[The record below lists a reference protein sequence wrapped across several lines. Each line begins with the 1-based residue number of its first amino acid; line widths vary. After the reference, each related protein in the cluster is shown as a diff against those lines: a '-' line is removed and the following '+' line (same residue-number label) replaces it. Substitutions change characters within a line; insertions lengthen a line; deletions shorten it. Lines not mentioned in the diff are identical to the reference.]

1 MYLRSPDSTG
11 STGSRHDTSVAFV
24 APPRATAV
32 THPLDPAD
40 PDRAVEANPLAA
52 RGRRRVQSDLL
63 AQRWLAGA
71 IIAVLV
77 IGSAVEPSPNGPQ
90 PVAPLW
96 ADMIAYGTV
105 MASFLAI
112 FALLVG
118 GRWGPR
124 LAVATAVG
132 LLTLSATCPL
142 SGHHTMGWYTY
153 VQLVLSAGL
162 LVAASAVA
170 GARRKR

>member
-11 STGSRHDTSVAFV
+11 AASGRHDLSVAVV
-24 APPRATAV
+24 APPTVTAV
-32 THPLDPAD
+32 RHPPAPAD
-40 PDRAVEANPLAA
+40 TDRAVEAKPFAA
-52 RGRRRVQSDLL
+52 RGRGPVSSDLS
-63 AQRWLAGA
+63 AQRWLAGGIA
-71 IIAVLV
+71 AVLV

-96 ADMIAYGTV
+96 ADVIAYGTV

>member
-1 MYLRSPDSTG
+1 MYLRSPDSTH
-11 STGSRHDTSVAFV
+11 SGSRNDHSAAFV
-24 APPRATAV
+24 APPRASAVIGSPAHTDTDRTAEARPRA
-32 THPLDPAD
+32 TRRTRPAASG
-40 PDRAVEANPLAA
+40 P
-52 RGRRRVQSDLL
+52 S

-71 IIAVLV
+71 VITVLV
-77 IGSAVEPSPNGPQ
+77 IGIAVEPSPNGPQ

-96 ADMIAYGTV
+96 ADLIGYATV

-118 GRWGPR
+118 NQWGPR
-124 LAVATAVG
+124 LAIVTAVG

-142 SGHHTMGWYTY
+142 SGHHIMGWYTY

-162 LVAASAVA
+162 LVAGSAVA
-170 GARRKR
+170 GAHRKR

>member
-11 STGSRHDTSVAFV
+11 STGSGHGNSVAFV
-24 APPRATAV
+24 APPKAPAV
-32 THPLDPAD
+32 THPLDPPD
-40 PDRAVEANPLAA
+40 RDRAVEAKPFTA
-52 RGRRRVQSDLL
+52 RRRWRVQSDLL

-77 IGSAVEPSPNGPQ
+77 IGRAVEPSPNGPE

-118 GRWGPR
+118 SRWGPR

-132 LLTLSATCPL
+132 LLTLSATCPV

-153 VQLVLSAGL
+153 VQLVLSASL

-170 GARRKR
+170 GAHRKR

>member
-1 MYLRSPDSTG
+1 MYLRSPASTHSG
-11 STGSRHDTSVAFV
+11 NRNDHSAAFV
-24 APPRATAV
+24 APPKASGSPA
-32 THPLDPAD
+32 HPGT
-40 PDRAVEANPLAA
+40 DRTVEASPVATRTA
-52 RGRRRVQSDLL
+52 RPVPGGPS

-71 IIAVLV
+71 IVTVLV
-77 IGSAVEPSPNGPQ
+77 IGIAVEPRPNGPE

-96 ADMIAYGTV
+96 ADLIAYATV

-118 GRWGPR
+118 NQWGSR
-124 LAVATAVG
+124 LAIVTAVG

-142 SGHHTMGWYTY
+142 SGHHVMGWYTY
-153 VQLVLSAGL
+153 VQVVLSAGL

-170 GARRKR
+170 GAHRRR

>member
-1 MYLRSPDSTG
+1 MYLRSPDSTHSAG
-11 STGSRHDTSVAFV
+11 GRNDPFAAFG
-24 APPRATAV
+24 PPPKATAV
-32 THPLDPAD
+32 IHPPDLAD
-40 PDRAVEANPLAA
+40 TDRAVEALPFAA
-52 RGRRRVQSDLL
+52 RRRWRVPSDLS
-63 AQRWLAGA
+63 AQRWLAGG
-71 IIAVLV
+71 IVAVLV
-77 IGSAVEPSPNGPQ
+77 IGSAVEPNPNGPE

-96 ADMIAYGTV
+96 ADVIAYATV

-118 GRWGPR
+118 IRWGSR

-170 GARRKR
+170 GADRGR

>member
-1 MYLRSPDSTG
+1 MYLRSPESTG
-11 STGSRHDTSVAFV
+11 STGSRYDPSAAVV
-24 APPRATAV
+24 APPKVTAV
-32 THPLDPAD
+32 RNPPGPAD
-40 PDRAVEANPLAA
+40 TDRSVEAKPFGA
-52 RGRRRVQSDLL
+52 RGRGPVSSDLS

-71 IIAVLV
+71 ITAVLV
-77 IGSAVEPSPNGPQ
+77 IGFAVEPDPNDPE

-96 ADMIAYGTV
+96 ADVIAYGTV

-112 FALLVG
+112 FVLLVG

-153 VQLVLSAGL
+153 VQLVLYAGL

>member
-1 MYLRSPDSTG
+1 MYLRSPDPTHSG
-11 STGSRHDTSVAFV
+11 HRDDHSAAFV
-24 APPRATAV
+24 AQPKASAVIGSPAHTDTDRTAEARPPATRK
-32 THPLDPAD
+32 T
-40 PDRAVEANPLAA
+40 
-52 RGRRRVQSDLL
+52 RRVPSGPS

-71 IIAVLV
+71 IITVLA
-77 IGSAVEPSPNGPQ
+77 IGIAVEPRPNGPQ

-96 ADMIAYGTV
+96 ADVIAYATV

-118 GRWGPR
+118 NQWGSR
-124 LAVATAVG
+124 LAIVTAVG

-142 SGHHTMGWYTY
+142 SGHHIMGWYTY

-162 LVAASAVA
+162 LVAASTVA
-170 GARRKR
+170 GAHRKR